1 MKRIT
6 ALLIITLTLVPALA
20 ALDLSVQD
28 AVDLAVKNNL
38 QLVSAQLDVETAKR
52 QADNSWNSLF
62 PTVNGNAGFMR
73 QNENTSGAMS
83 SMVSGVLNTLG
94 EAATNPLV
102 TTPGSD
108 LYKYGMAL
116 KGAAANYPKP
126 ADPEF
131 MYSTGIS
138 IQEAFNPAMITNI
151 KIAKEKYNNGLLTWQ
166 QTRDSIAVNIKKL
179 YYAIVLQEQ
188 ALEIRKATSDA
199 QYERYIQAKT
209 DYENGYVPELYVLQ
223 AQVTYN
229 NSLPQINSARAGV
242 ESSKRQLAM
251 LLNLPI
257 DTALVLTDRIDTAY
271 VEVDEQEL
279 LALAGG
285 RYDVMALE
293 GQLRLLNLQEKALKQ
308 SLFIPNLAL
317 SYSVQLTL
325 SDLDNDFWTRDNWT
339 DSGSFSATV
348 AWNLSNLLPW
358 SSSMQSLKDLQDG
371 KKKLELSKT
380 LLTEN
385 ARIEIMG
392 LVDKLEQSRD
402 ELENTQGTIELA
414 RKSFDMTQKAFENGS
429 TGALELR
436 DAENQLNQAML
447 AELSS
452 RYNYLSALIDLEY
465 AVNREIR

>member
-1 MKRIT
+1 MKKIT
-6 ALLIITLTLVPALA
+6 ALLIFTLMFVPALA

-73 QNENTSGAMS
+73 QNENTSAKSMEAMTGMLKPLFDFLHIMPDTGS
-83 SMVSGVLNTLG
+83 S
-94 EAATNPLV
+94 
-102 TTPGSD
+102 
-108 LYKYGMAL
+108 
-116 KGAAANYPKP
+116 
-126 ADPEF
+126 DPEF

-223 AQVTYN
+223 AQVSYN

-414 RKSFDMTQKAFENGS
+414 RKSFDMTQKAFDNGS

-436 DAENQLNQAML
+436 DAENQLNQALL

>member
-1 MKRIT
+1 MKKIT
-6 ALLIITLTLVPALA
+6 ALLIITLALVPALFA
-20 ALDLSVQD
+20 MNLSVQD
-28 AVDLAVKNNL
+28 AVDLAVKGNL
-38 QLVSAQLDVETAKR
+38 QLVSAQLDVQTAGR
-52 QADNSWNSLF
+52 QADNSWNALF
-62 PTVNGNAGFMR
+62 PSVSGNAGFMR
-73 QNENTSGAMS
+73 QNENTGAKSMEAMTSMLKPVFDYLHIPMPATGS
-83 SMVSGVLNTLG
+83 S
-94 EAATNPLV
+94 
-102 TTPGSD
+102 
-108 LYKYGMAL
+108 
-116 KGAAANYPKP
+116 
-126 ADPEF
+126 DPEF

-151 KIAKEKYNNGLLTWQ
+151 RIAREKYNNGLLTYE

-188 ALEIRKATSDA
+188 ALEIQKATSGA
-199 QYERYIQAKT
+199 QYDRYIQAKT
-209 DYENGYVPELYVLQ
+209 DFENGYVPELYVLQ
-223 AQVTYN
+223 AQVTYS
-229 NSLPQINSARAGV
+229 NSIPQINSAQSSIDA
-242 ESSKRQLAM
+242 SKRQLAM

-257 DTALVLTDRIDTAY
+257 DTELVLTDRIDTAF
-271 VEVDEQEL
+271 VDIDEQEL

-285 RYDVMALE
+285 RYDIMALE

-308 SLFIPNLAL
+308 SIFIPNLAV

-348 AWNLSNLLPW
+348 AWNLSNMLPW
-358 SSSMQSLKDLQDG
+358 SSSMQSLKDIQDG

-380 LLTEN
+380 LLAEN

-392 LVDKLEQSRD
+392 LVDKLEQSRG
-402 ELENTQGTIELA
+402 ELENTRGTIELA
-414 RKSFDMTQKAFENGS
+414 RKSFDMTQKAFDNGS

-436 DAENQLNQAML
+436 DAENQLNQAKL